1 MREFTCSR
9 ILTGLDP
16 KLLIKEGVANPAS
29 FVDYERTMEFFGSAR
44 KFIMQVFKN
53 VEGQVE
59 TALRLGE
66 LPLLNDEELL
76 SLTFKL
82 CRSLFRT
89 QTPKELSLENKKRLA
104 LKLKN
109 EYGASNGQVA
119 RCSNL
124 APAIVNEMF
133 PLAAKTKYIH

>member
-1 MREFTCSR
+1 MH
-9 ILTGLDP
+9 
-16 KLLIKEGVANPAS
+16 
-29 FVDYERTMEFFGSAR
+29 
-44 KFIMQVFKN
+44 VFKN

-59 TALRLGE
+59 TAIRLGE

-89 QTPKELSLENKKRLA
+89 QTPKELSLENKKQLA

-109 EYGASNGQVA
+109 EYGASNGQVS

-124 APAIVNEMF
+124 PLPVVNAMF
-133 PLAAKTKYIH
+133 PLAAKRNHIH